1 MNEIVFDT
9 KVYQPTPLKNRVL
22 IIVLNIA
29 LGIVAIIS
37 LVSIFLVGINVANI
51 SAIIVSIVVVFGT
64 KNRLKSENEYL
75 DCYGKAELT
84 NGCLEIKYYKY
95 NANGNLIDEFIEVIV
110 RLNEIQTLEY
120 SDILKCLRL
129 TGNITYKEQ
138 SEDIKYVN
146 EHLLYVEAYRVEHW
160 ILELQR
166 QTNLVVRYVDRVNT
180 II

>member
-9 KVYQPTPLKNRVL
+9 KVYQPTPIKNRIL

-64 KNRLKSENEYL
+64 KNKVKSKNEYL

-84 NGCLEIKYYKY
+84 NGCLIIRYYKY
-95 NANGNLIDEFIEVIV
+95 NANGSLIDEFIEIKA
-110 RLNEIQTLEY
+110 RLNEIQALEY
-120 SDILKCLRL
+120 SDVLKCLRII
-129 TGNITYKEQ
+129 GNITIKEQ
-138 SEDIKYVN
+138 GKNIVYFN
-146 EHLLYVEAYRVEHW
+146 EYLLYVEEYRVEYW
-160 ILELQR
+160 LSELQK
-166 QTNLVVRYVDRVNT
+166 QTNTVVRYVDRRNT
-180 II
+180 NV